1 MEKLPVDVWAYLI
14 LLGAVGLGRLLE
26 MRLSRRHQRDLA
38 ALGFPRE
45 PERGF
50 ALMVSLH
57 TGVLIAA
64 AVEVVWARRPLIVGL
79 AVPAL
84 LAFLLANVLR
94 WWVIRTMAAHW
105 NVNVVNS
112 LALGVVTGGPYRFVR
127 HPNYVAVFVELVA
140 LPLVHTAWVTA
151 LAATALHAIVLRRR
165 LALEESVLDADPA
178 YRAQMGGKPR
188 FVPRLLGA
196 PPGDAPL
203 PRGVRPLAARES
215 AERSRPDEPR
225 A

>member
-1 MEKLPVDVWAYLI
+1 MEKLPVDVWAYLG
-14 LLGAVGLGRLLE
+14 LLVAVGAGRLLE
-26 MRLSRRHQRDLA
+26 MRLSRRHQRQLQA
-38 ALGFPRE
+38 QGFARE
-45 PERGF
+45 HERGF

-57 TGVLIAA
+57 TGVLLAA
-64 AVEVVWARRPLIVGL
+64 AVEVVWARRPLLVGL

-94 WWVIRTMAAHW
+94 WWVIRTMATHW

-127 HPNYVAVFVELVA
+127 HPNYVAVFVELLA

-151 LAATALHAIVLRRR
+151 LGATALHVLVLRRR

-178 YRAQMGGKPR
+178 YRSQMSFKPR
-188 FVPRLLGA
+188 FVPRLVGA
-196 PPGDAPL
+196 PA
-203 PRGVRPLAARES
+203 VRSQAVQGGRRWEPAVRA
-215 AERSRPDEPR
+215 RPDEPR
-225 A
+225 V

>member
-1 MEKLPVDVWAYLI
+1 MEKLPVDVWAYLG
-14 LLGAVGLGRLLE
+14 LLVAVGAGRLVE
-26 MRLSRRHQRDLA
+26 MRLSRLHQRELQE
-38 ALGFPRE
+38 LGFSRE

-57 TGVLIAA
+57 TGVLLAA

-84 LAFLLANVLR
+84 LAFVLANALR
-94 WWVIRTMAAHW
+94 WWVISTMAAHW

-112 LALGVVTGGPYRFVR
+112 LALGVVTRGPYRFVR
-127 HPNYVAVFVELVA
+127 HPNYVAVFIELLA

-151 LAATALHAIVLRRR
+151 LLATALHVVVLRRR

-178 YRAQMGGKPR
+178 YRAAMSGKPR
-188 FVPRLLGA
+188 FVPRLVRAEAPSPLSGA
-196 PPGDAPL
+196 SAGGAVWRPAGR
-203 PRGVRPLAARES
+203 PRS
-215 AERSRPDEPR
+215 DEPR

>member
-1 MEKLPVDVWAYLI
+1 MTSLPLDVWGYLA
-14 LLGAVGLGRLLE
+14 LLVVVGLGRLLE
-26 MRLSRRHQRDLA
+26 MRLSRRHQRQLQE
-38 ALGFPRE
+38 LGFARE
-45 PERGF
+45 RERGF
-50 ALMVSLH
+50 VLMVTLH

-112 LALGVVTGGPYRFVR
+112 LALGVVTQGPYRFVR
-127 HPNYVAVFVELVA
+127 HPNYVAVFVELLA
-140 LPLVHTAWVTA
+140 LPLVHTAWLTA
-151 LAATALHAIVLRRR
+151 LGGAALHAFVLRRR
-165 LALEESVLDADPA
+165 LALEESVLDTDPA

-188 FVPRLLGA
+188 FVPRL
-196 PPGDAPL
+196 
-203 PRGVRPLAARES
+203 AR
-215 AERSRPDEPR
+215 EPR